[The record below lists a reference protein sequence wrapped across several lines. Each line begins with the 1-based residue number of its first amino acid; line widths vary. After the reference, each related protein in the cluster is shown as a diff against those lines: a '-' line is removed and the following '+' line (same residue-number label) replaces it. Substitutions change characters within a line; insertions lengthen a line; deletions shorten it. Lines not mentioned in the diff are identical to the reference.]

1 LEIKGFGIK
10 TLNMAIPFSLE
21 RLQDGALEIRR
32 LDGRPKLDSI
42 MISATELSRLNYTP
56 ADSMG
61 MVLTAIKDYALTGS
75 AIIPA
80 MTADSCLPVVGPII
94 EASEAEVDAM
104 DARRSANA
112 RWSRQY
118 DSDLP
123 EINVPDI
130 SVPTTTNLTSIVR
143 GGEVIEPVEYLRIR
157 TLFLLRGYREGE
169 DRAFLGYWHRRKWE
183 DGAIVGPEG
192 RWNRAMRWQ
201 QMDGQRRFDG
211 DPAAHELFRTLLS
224 ALPEDQRIY
233 LLGDGIG
240 VSFDGEGRLIAMVPA
255 ELAAG
260 LQRCEAAKVALQEY
274 CKSHNADTAKGWATI
289 PICFKINVNG
299 R

>member
-1 LEIKGFGIK
+1 
-10 TLNMAIPFSLE
+10 MAIPFSLE

-94 EASEAEVDAM
+94 EASEAEVDAKASRSV

-123 EINVPDI
+123 EIDVPDI
-130 SVPTTTNLTSIVR
+130 SVPTTTNLTPIVR

-157 TLFLLRGYREGE
+157 ALFLLRGYREGE
-169 DRAFLGYWHRRKWE
+169 DRAFLGYWHRRKWG

-211 DPAAHELFRTLLS
+211 DPAALALFTTLLS
-224 ALPEDQRIY
+224 VLPAEKRMY
-233 LLGDGIG
+233 LLGEG
-240 VSFDGEGRLIAMVPA
+240 VCADIDSEGHVVLRVPV
-255 ELAAG
+255 EIESSI
-260 LQRCEAAKVALQEY
+260 QDTKEAVTAVMSYSE
-274 CKSHNADTAKGWATI
+274 SHGGDVQKWAI
-289 PICFKINVNG
+289 VSIKFKINI